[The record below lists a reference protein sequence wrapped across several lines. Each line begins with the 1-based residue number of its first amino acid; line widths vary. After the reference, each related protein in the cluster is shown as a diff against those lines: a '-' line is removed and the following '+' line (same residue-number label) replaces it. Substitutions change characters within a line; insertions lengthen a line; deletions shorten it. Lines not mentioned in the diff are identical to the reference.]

1 MKTSLKKKEIRIS
14 KYEVKEVYLAAL
26 SRIAEINKPHQEKG
40 NSNKKA
46 TLKLMIKKIDN
57 LN

>member
-40 NSNKKA
+40 NSNKKD
-46 TLKLMIKKIDN
+46 TLKLMIKKS
-57 LN
+57 